1 MEYAW
6 LILPII
12 TLILGFVVC
21 FSGFKLFRAS
31 ITCLGAVVGFEIGT
45 FLTGSFSRVLSIEN
59 SSREKLIVIG
69 VCVLVMAI
77 AAFSFYKKS
86 IIYLTAFAVTITCL
100 KLRGGNAPLKVILI
114 AGLVGVLLGF
124 IIYLVQKWAIM
135 LVTSFGGAYMIST
148 ILMAFLLSFDRI
160 DAAFRKMGLLEIGD
174 ISVRFTL
181 FVQILVLIF
190 FMVAGFIAQT
200 QDSN

>member
-12 TLILGFVVC
+12 TLMLGFVVC

-31 ITCLGAVVGFEIGT
+31 ITCIGAVIGFEIGT
-45 FLTGSFSRVLSIEN
+45 FLTGSFSKVLSIEN
-59 SSREKLIVIG
+59 NSKEKLIVIG

-77 AAFSFYKKS
+77 AAFSFYKKA

-114 AGLVGVLLGF
+114 TALVGILLGF
-124 IIYLVQKWAIM
+124 IIFLVQKWAIM
-135 LVTSFGGAYMIST
+135 LATSIGGAYMIST

-160 DAAFRKMGLLEIGD
+160 EAVFRKMGLLQIGD

-181 FVQILVLIF
+181 FIHILVLVF
-190 FMVAGFIAQT
+190 FMVAGFIAQL
-200 QDSN
+200 QDNN